1 MELADVVD
9 SKSTAGDSVP
19 VRVRPPAPN
28 KTGHPSG
35 VSCFIWYRVVYG
47 GSRPAVFFASAK
59 NTSAQGDP
67 PSHGGALCPLDLGDG
82 SSPTPLGCPVLF
94 GIAWSM
100 EVLDRPY
107 FSPQR
112 KIPAHKATLH
122 PTAARCA
129 PSTWATV
136 RVRPL
141 ISAVPLKNAAFCGI
155 LGGNNRSTVG
165 LFLLTKPT
173 VGVFF
178 LKTPVYCE

>member
-28 KTGHPSG
+28 KTGHPFG

-94 GIAWSM
+94 DIAWSM
-100 EVLDRPY
+100 EALDRPY
-107 FSPQR
+107 FSPRR
-112 KIPAHKATLH
+112 KIPAHKATHH

-129 PSTWATV
+129 PLDLGDGSSPTPYFRRTIEKRRILWYT
-136 RVRPL
+136 RWQQPL
-141 ISAVPLKNAAFCGI
+141 YRGFISPH
-155 LGGNNRSTVG
+155 
-165 LFLLTKPT
+165 
-173 VGVFF
+173 
-178 LKTPVYCE
+178 